1 MAPAHFRA
9 PSISMCAWSGGSSIA
24 TAGIELAM
32 LIPAGRTNT
41 PQRLIATVKCG
52 GANQSYLWFTGV
64 HGWNHFNGYL
74 GSKDSGIIRH
84 HC

>member
-1 MAPAHFRA
+1 
-9 PSISMCAWSGGSSIA
+9 
-24 TAGIELAM
+24 M

-74 GSKDSGIIRH
+74 GGKDSGIIRH